1 MFWRGVLPPLVSV
14 TVVRTISLS
23 TAGVLTRR
31 SASARERCCRTRYA
45 SCLRSVT
52 VIRTI
57 SFSIAGVL
65 AGRIAFAGQRYYRT
79 HHVLQHLL
87 ARQVH
92 CRGWHCDSISSKCLV
107 PAFQADQTQRA
118 TDRED
123 PWGGLGMFTLSLD
136 VASVSVRNV
145 LFQLFKLTRRNEQLT
160 GKIHGEVWGCSLFR
174 LTLHQYQFEINTMV
188 SSR

>member
-79 HHVLQHLL
+79 HHVLQHLP

-92 CRGWHCDSISSKCLV
+92 CRGWHCDSISSTCLV

-136 VASVSVRNV
+136 VASVSVRDQYNGFIKMR
-145 LFQLFKLTRRNEQLT
+145 LSPDCFMFQMRPFQVVVQTCMSVNLQTPF
-160 GKIHGEVWGCSLFR
+160 EV
-174 LTLHQYQFEINTMV
+174 
-188 SSR
+188 